1 MFARPAVSSVLFP
14 TEGPRSKL
22 KKALPEPM
30 PGSALTNDQAG
41 VSLAA
46 ALAFLIGAASAS
58 AAAVGLKSAVQLE
71 SIHVEIDLYRFGAL
85 EKIFVDDKLKTVHIE
100 LLIRVIGLIQSH
112 GQAGA
117 TSAAFIEEDPNGTDF
132 LAIEIGRDLLTGRR
146 CNFEHDVLLT
156 SSRYFTRARWT
167 ADGRMALHPMPLFAN
182 ATIHCG
188 VT

>member
-30 PGSALTNDQAG
+30 PGSALIMSQVG
-41 VSLAA
+41 VTSAA

-58 AAAVGLKSAVQLE
+58 AAAVELKTAVQLE
-71 SIHVEIDLYRFGAL
+71 SIHVEIDLYRFGAI
-85 EKIFVDDKLKTVHIE
+85 EKIFVNNKLKTFHIE

-117 TSAAFIEEDPNGTDF
+117 ASATFIEEYPNGTDF
-132 LAIEIGRDLLTGRR
+132 LVLEIGRDLFTGRR

-156 SSRYFTRARWT
+156 NSTIFHQSP
-167 ADGRMALHPMPLFAN
+167 AD
-182 ATIHCG
+182 C
-188 VT
+188 